1 MAKSQ
6 KQAAPIEDDTYENVL
21 KSMVKDGGVRGWV
34 IVDWQGI
41 PVKFQVLLIFMFLCN
56 IFLCVRKF
64 NPNRYTYRFV
74 YCFETFD

>member
-6 KQAAPIEDDTYENVL
+6 KQAVPVEDDTYENVL

-41 PVKFQVLLIFMFLCN
+41 PVKFQVES
-56 IFLCVRKF
+56 V
-64 NPNRYTYRFV
+64 
-74 YCFETFD
+74 